1 MPALEMKDL
10 LDLEMAIMV
19 RQITNSEHHRCCISA
34 FSLQK
39 GLCFR
44 KRLLDD
50 HRRLPVGSRTLDTQA
65 EWCEWLQEELDF
77 NLVVFNPYQDLMV
90 FLKDAGMLDI
100 AECAWCASSP
110 VLQDCRESKQVLA
123 ECREQ
128 HNTSAG

>member
-19 RQITNSEHHRCCISA
+19 RHERTVCTIHCCIPA
-34 FSLQK
+34 LDLQRGCTFAK
-39 GLCFR
+39 Q
-44 KRLLDD
+44 RLDV
-50 HRRLPVGSRTLDTQA
+50 HWQLPVRFCTLDAQA
-65 EWCEWLQEELDF
+65 RRRECLQEELDF

-110 VLQDCRESKQVLA
+110 FRQNCKRASKSWWSA
-123 ECREQ
+123 EIS
-128 HNTSAG
+128 TTPL